1 MTALC
6 RKQEVFNCGVGT
18 CVWQKIPACSVA
30 LKAIS
35 KAQELICIKKPN
47 KLISFLQYI
56 EYKEITLIVTS
67 HAFFVHSFFWE
78 APKN

>member
-1 MTALC
+1 M
-6 RKQEVFNCGVGT
+6 
-18 CVWQKIPACSVA
+18 
-30 LKAIS
+30 
-35 KAQELICIKKPN
+35 
-47 KLISFLQYI
+47 ISFLQYI